1 MACAE
6 YAFYAPSLE
15 ELVGVLQKGLKDNF
29 ADVQVSVVDCPDLAK
44 EPFTF
49 PVIGICGKTRI
60 AGVGGMP
67 FLLSLVNKKKKF
79 MI

>member
-1 MACAE
+1 MACVE
-6 YAFYAPSLE
+6 YALYTPNLE
-15 ELVGVLQKGLKDNF
+15 EFVGVLQKGLKDNF

-67 FLLSLVNKKKKF
+67 YLLSLVNKKKKF